1 MEMMNR
7 AVEKVLIVDDDA
19 AIRGLLAELLRDD
32 GYEAVEATGGDDALE
47 RYKAMPFDLI
57 LTDIRMAGMD
67 GITLLKEVRAVNA
80 DAHVIIMTS
89 HASMDTALSAL
100 KLGAYDYLMK
110 PFESLDLVLAAVARA
125 LESVRLQK
133 ERELL
138 VASLTRNNLALER
151 LTKLFRERAIRD
163 GLTGL
168 YNHRYFNEAL
178 AQEAERARRYSRQ
191 LAVLFIDVDHFK
203 TYNDTHGHQRGDDL
217 LRELGTILKNKI
229 RDSDL
234 AARWGGEEF
243 VVLAPETGVEGAQAI
258 AENLRAQVAASPF
271 FESESQPG
279 GAITISIGVAVM
291 DPAEDDTSS
300 LIFRADQAVYEAK
313 RAGRNLVRVAA

>member
-1 MEMMNR
+1 MEFINR
-7 AVEKVLIVDDDA
+7 RVENILIADDDA
-19 AIRGLLAELLRDD
+19 AIRGLLAELLRDE
-32 GYEAVEATGGDDALE
+32 GYEVAEAVSGEEALE
-47 RYKAMPFDLI
+47 RYKTQPFDLI

-67 GITLLKEVRAVNA
+67 GIALLQEVRSVNA

-100 KLGAYDYLMK
+100 KLGAYDYLLK
-110 PFESLDLVLAAVARA
+110 PFESLDLVLTAVKRSV
-125 LESVRLQK
+125 ESVALQK

-138 VASLTRNNLALER
+138 VASLTRNNLELER
-151 LTKLFRERAIRD
+151 LNKFFREMAIRD

-178 AQEAERARRYSRQ
+178 AQEVERARRYRRQ

-217 LRELGTILKNKI
+217 LRELGSILNKQI
-229 RDSDL
+229 RESDL
-234 AARWGGEEF
+234 AARWGGEEC
-243 VVLAPETGVEGAQAI
+243 VVMAPETDAEGARAI
-258 AENLRAQVAASPF
+258 AEHLREAVASSPF
-271 FESESQPG
+271 FASESQPG
-279 GAITISIGVAVM
+279 GAVTVSVGVAVISL
-291 DPAEDDTSS
+291 DEDDAAS

-313 RAGRNLVRVAA
+313 RAGRNVVRLAA